1 MLSLLYTSQEDLSE
15 ESVQTILNL
24 LEVSPTP
31 DITDFLNNA
40 EEKDFYAFFFD
51 VLIEND
57 IACALDIDWK
67 WKPDDIFWQLESYFT
82 NRVKLLSSEWIQGDE
97 SYQIEYTFD
106 GKPTIL
112 NVPFANPDEL
122 LDSVSQHLK
131 DHEFIAI
138 NFLEDRYSWI
148 IVSNDFDTELFCTLT
163 GLAVEKPALR
173 PEIPKNFAEGY
184 KQTEKLFFSPTI
196 FYVDEKQVG
205 YEMPGQVW
213 AGRILPGQTIREGI
227 ATELKAELNY
237 LERFDYSYN
246 GFEGIFKDRKG
257 RDIKRYSLTIYLFDK
272 TFQSKMAG
280 GADIRLRRISNKT
293 FPAPEQ
299 S

>member
-1 MLSLLYTSQEDLSE
+1 MLSLLYTSQENLSE

-40 EEKDFYAFFFD
+40 EEKDFYTFFFD

-97 SYQIEYTFD
+97 SYQIEYMFD
-106 GKPTIL
+106 GRSTML

-122 LDSVSQHLK
+122 LDSISQHLK
-131 DHEFIAI
+131 DREFIAI

-163 GLAVEKPALR
+163 GLAVEKPAPR

-246 GFEGIFKDRKG
+246 GFEGTFKDRKG